1 MCLCASLSRRRR
13 GPAGLRDLFCF
24 CRNCG
29 LYTLRSE
36 LSVRARQGWYH
47 YPRCA
52 LHVLEM
58 TDGRLSKRLTC
69 RFLRSG
75 EQRPLRSAYFFRI
88 YRIFCRKIQLQPL
101 LRYGTINP
109 RNWKNFRTI
118 MPLNSRLQLQVPHRG
133 HAPNN
138 RKEVLSHEETHLLG
152 SGGSPAAEPCRLR
165 GKLRSQ
171 SIRFLRR
178 FFIFSR
184 SRPAGCLLPRHHGG
198 GSSGSLW
205 GRRGPHRLHRG
216 VPGRL
221 PGAAGNG
228 GFRPQLGLGLR

>member
-1 MCLCASLSRRRR
+1 M
-13 GPAGLRDLFCF
+13 GVVP
-24 CRNCG
+24 
-29 LYTLRSE
+29 RSI
-36 LSVRARQGWYH
+36 
-47 YPRCA
+47 PI
-52 LHVLEM
+52 
-58 TDGRLSKRLTC
+58 
-69 RFLRSG
+69 FLR
-75 EQRPLRSAYFFRI
+75 I
-88 YRIFCRKIQLQPL
+88 HRIFCWQFQLQTL

-152 SGGSPAAEPCRLR
+152 SGGSPAAEPCRLW
-165 GKLRSQ
+165 GTLRFQ

-205 GRRGPHRLHRG
+205 GRRKPYHLHRG
-216 VPGRL
+216 VPGRF
-221 PGAAGNG
+221 PGETGNG
-228 GFRPQLGLGLR
+228 RGLPQLGLGLRPERHPPSDAVAGYAPASVRDRVPGIRPGGHWRA

>member
-1 MCLCASLSRRRR
+1 MRLCASLFRRRR
-13 GPAGLRDLFCF
+13 GPAGLRDPFSSVEIVACMP
-24 CRNCG
+24 CAQG
-29 LYTLRSE
+29 LSAC
-36 LSVRARQGWYH
+36 ARHGRYH
-47 YPRCA
+47 YPRRALCA
-52 LHVLEM
+52 VE
-58 TDGRLSKRLTC
+58 TPDGRLSKRLTC

-75 EQRPLRSAYFFRI
+75 EQRSLRSAYFFRI
-88 YRIFCRKIQLQPL
+88 YRIFCRQFQLQTL

-152 SGGSPAAEPCRLR
+152 SGGPPAAEPCRLR
-165 GKLRSQ
+165 GKLRFQ

-184 SRPAGCLLPRHHGG
+184 PRPAGCLLPRHHGG

-216 VPGRL
+216 VPGRF
-221 PGAAGNG
+221 PGETGNG
-228 GFRPQLGLGLR
+228 RGLPQLGLGLR